1 MKNKNFS
8 LWAEDF
14 DYENL
19 SEEANKYNLSLGL
32 LEDAREVLTRCT
44 NKKIRGAK
52 SIKHKRECWQ

>member
-19 SEEANKYNLSLGL
+19 SEEANKYNLTLDV

-44 NKKIRGAK
+44 NKKIRSAK
-52 SIKHKRECWQ
+52 NVKRKRECWQ